1 MDDGVEE
8 GLRGA
13 EPGEAVERVAAEEID
28 VAGGAD
34 TRRLSRAVRDASRD
48 AGGVW
53 RVLTVLGSL
62 QTWRGSDGAGGRVG
76 GEWWRRIRCDVLRL
90 GRCGRADR
98 RRASVGEVCIDYIR
112 ARARARRRGSRKQWE
127 LLTQTVGFRGGPP
140 RKDGWDSRAGR
151 GSPWARRQLQEERG
165 ARGVR
170 EPSRSEAQERAD
182 RPGHMRSRCRRRLR
196 SRRARGGATRATHA
210 SGGRVCAGPPLS
222 FRDAQWPAPKLD
234 GNRLRK
240 GRRGVV
246 NVREPLI
253 LTF

>member
-140 RKDGWDSRAGR
+140 RKDGWRSRAGR
-151 GSPWARRQLQEERG
+151 GSPWARRRVQGERG

-170 EPSRSEAQERAD
+170 EPSQSEAQERAD
-182 RPGHMRSRCRRRLR
+182 RPGTCGHAVAGVYGRVARVEE
-196 SRRARGGATRATHA
+196 RRAPRMPAVAGFAPAHRSPFATHN
-210 SGGRVCAGPPLS
+210 GQPPNS
-222 FRDAQWPAPKLD
+222 TGTGSERADAAWSMSVS
-234 GNRLRK
+234 R
-240 GRRGVV
+240 
-246 NVREPLI
+246 
-253 LTF
+253 